1 MASFDFDFSFEQENL
16 QLNSWVLIFSEFVFN
31 FSEKKLFHTGSESV
45 KKSNNN
51 SLSNFYLFV
60 LARK

>member
-45 KKSNNN
+45 KKKVTITVSKI
-51 SLSNFYLFV
+51 FTYLC
-60 LARK
+60 